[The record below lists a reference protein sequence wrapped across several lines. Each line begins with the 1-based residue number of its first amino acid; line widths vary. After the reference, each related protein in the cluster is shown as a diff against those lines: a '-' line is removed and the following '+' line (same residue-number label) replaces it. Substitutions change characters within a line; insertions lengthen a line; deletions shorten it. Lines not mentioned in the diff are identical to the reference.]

1 MSHTSHSV
9 RKNRRLSPLLAG
21 AAIVAATALA
31 GCKVGPDYKMPE
43 LNLPD
48 HFSSSPSQSATTRPT
63 TQPVEDL
70 SQWWTVFKDPA
81 LDSLI
86 ERAGKSNL
94 DLKLAAIRLREAK
107 AARGIVAAGLW
118 PTLNL
123 DGSATRYKGSEHTPG
138 AVPGFPNPAS
148 QEQSNYQIGTD
159 AMWELDLFGGTK
171 RGIEAAEAD
180 IAAAEEGTRDVM
192 VSLMAEVALNYIQVR
207 GAQRSLAIARQN
219 IKLQRDTL
227 ELTRTRFKAGLTGEL
242 DVARSRALVA
252 STEAVLPPIQQAIS
266 QAIFRLSVL
275 IGRDPGALLGE
286 LSPEAAMPTGPV
298 AIPPGMPAEL
308 LRRRPDIRRSE
319 RALAAATARI
329 GVATADLFPKFT
341 LTGSVGLQTN
351 DMRYLAPA
359 GCGFWSIGPGVSWP
373 IFDAGRIRSQIAVQS
388 ARTDAALVGYEST
401 VLLALEEV
409 ENALVAHARD
419 RERQASLAESVSANR
434 RSVEL
439 ANELYSKGL
448 VDFLSVLD
456 AQKDLF
462 SSEEQLVLVDRAIA
476 ADIVK
481 LYKALGGGWA
491 EVVGGR

>member
-1 MSHTSHSV
+1 M
-9 RKNRRLSPLLAG
+9 LAG
-21 AAIVAATALA
+21 LLIT
-31 GCKVGPDYKMPE
+31 GCKVGPDYRQPE
-43 LNLPD
+43 LNIPGQ
-48 HFSSSPSQSATTRPT
+48 FSSSPAQSATTQPT
-63 TQPVEDL
+63 TRPAEDL
-70 SQWWTVFKDPA
+70 SRWWTVFQDPA

-94 DLKLAAIRLREAK
+94 DLKLAAARLREAK

-118 PTLNL
+118 PTANL
-123 DGSATRYKGSEHTPG
+123 SGSASRYKGSEKLPG
-138 AVPGFPNPAS
+138 MTIAGFENPAA

-159 AMWELDLFGGTK
+159 ALWELDIFGGTR

-180 IAAAEEGTRDVM
+180 IAAAEEANRDVM
-192 VSLMAEVALNYIQVR
+192 VSLMAEVALNYIQLR
-207 GAQRSLAIARQN
+207 GSQRELAIARQN

-227 ELTRTRFKAGLTGEL
+227 ELTQTRFKAGLTGEL

-252 STEAVLPPIQQAIS
+252 STEAVLPPVQQAIS
-266 QAIFRLSVL
+266 QSIFRLSVL
-275 IGRDPGALLGE
+275 IGRDPGMLLGE
-286 LSPEAAMPTGPV
+286 LSSEAAMPTGPV
-298 AIPPGMPAEL
+298 AFPPGMPSEL

-319 RALAAATARI
+319 RELAAATARI

-341 LTGSVGLQTN
+341 IVGNLGVQTN
-351 DMRYLAPA
+351 RYAHIA
-359 GCGFWSIGPGVSWP
+359 DAHSGFWSIGPGVSWP

-388 ARTDAALVGYEST
+388 ARTDAALIGYESN

-409 ENALVAHARD
+409 ENAIVAHARD
-419 RERQASLAESVSANR
+419 RERRAALAESVAANR

-439 ANELYSKGL
+439 ASELYSKGL

-491 EVVGGR
+491 EAAAGHP